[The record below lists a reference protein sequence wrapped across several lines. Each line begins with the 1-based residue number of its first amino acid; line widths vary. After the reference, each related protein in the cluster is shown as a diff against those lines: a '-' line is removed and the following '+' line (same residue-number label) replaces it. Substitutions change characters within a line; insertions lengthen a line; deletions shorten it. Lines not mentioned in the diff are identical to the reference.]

1 MFNHLE
7 LVETTNQLKGF
18 CVLTLLAIYEWLK
31 IFFLYELVRH
41 IMNIDARSGP
51 EYPKPLYKVYFFS
64 ETSFDRALQVNYHNS
79 NDLYLSASKNCEY
92 YFQFWVDKYCWSK
105 WAEGGWMSEG
115 VGVFITYFFVW
126 LSQGQQYE
134 TGICLALNWI
144 GLQLESFVLKYVK
157 PNLTETG
164 YNTLCGTFCGLN
176 FLLFVLFNS
185 IAVVGLSTTQI
196 FSVKL
201 LQQGKMLVAADFSQS
216 DTSELFSRILDY
228 GDHFNGSNLLW
239 KHNLDLGTKRWE
251 RKIRIIMSVYKD
263 FINKCNSPKVY
274 DQNIFSIDKCV
285 IKYKL

>member
-1 MFNHLE
+1 MNLH
-7 LVETTNQLKGF
+7 
-18 CVLTLLAIYEWLK
+18 
-31 IFFLYELVRH
+31 IFPSE
-41 IMNIDARSGP
+41 
-51 EYPKPLYKVYFFS
+51 FS
-64 ETSFDRALQVNYHNS
+64 HHK
-79 NDLYLSASKNCEY
+79 NDLY

-185 IAVVGLSTTQI
+185 IAVVGLQTAQV
-196 FSVKL
+196 FSFKL
-201 LQQGKMLVAADFSQS
+201 LQQG
-216 DTSELFSRILDY
+216 
-228 GDHFNGSNLLW
+228 
-239 KHNLDLGTKRWE
+239 
-251 RKIRIIMSVYKD
+251 
-263 FINKCNSPKVY
+263 
-274 DQNIFSIDKCV
+274 
-285 IKYKL
+285 